1 MMPNP
6 ALSAASHAVSH
17 VGCRRHRNEDR
28 WLARDDL
35 GLWAVADGMGG
46 LLAGDAAAQAVVAA
60 LGGLP
65 AGLGHDAMVQAIT
78 AVMAATSTAIAE
90 SAAAAGGLSGTTL
103 AAFLWCEG
111 RASLIWCGDSR
122 IYRWRGGRLDLL
134 SSDHNGAQALVTQGL
149 ISAED
154 AQHHP
159 GRHELWKAIGL
170 PGRDQVDVEETD
182 VQPGD
187 RFLVCTD
194 GLHGELADAHIGQI
208 LHSPR
213 VDACDQLMLRTLD
226 AGGRDNVSFVLVD
239 FAAA

>member
-1 MMPNP
+1 MLNP
-6 ALSAASHAVSH
+6 ALTATSHAVTH
-17 VGCRRHRNEDR
+17 VGCRRERNEDR

-78 AVMAATSTAIAE
+78 AVTAATSAAIAE
-90 SAAAAGGLSGTTL
+90 GAAAAGGLSGTTL

-122 IYRWRGGRLDLL
+122 IYRWRSGRLDLL
-134 SSDHNGAQALVTQGL
+134 SNDHNEAQALLEQGL
-149 ISAED
+149 ISADEAID
-154 AQHHP
+154 HP
-159 GRHELWKAIGL
+159 GRHYLWRAIGL
-170 PGRDQVDVEETD
+170 PGHDDIEVAETD
-182 VQPGD
+182 VVPGD
-187 RFLVCTD
+187 RYLVCTD
-194 GLHGELADAHIGQI
+194 GLNSELTDAHIGQI

-213 VDACDQLMLRTLD
+213 VDACDQLLLRTLD
-226 AGGRDNVSFVLVD
+226 AGGRDNVSFVLID
-239 FAAA
+239 FAAP